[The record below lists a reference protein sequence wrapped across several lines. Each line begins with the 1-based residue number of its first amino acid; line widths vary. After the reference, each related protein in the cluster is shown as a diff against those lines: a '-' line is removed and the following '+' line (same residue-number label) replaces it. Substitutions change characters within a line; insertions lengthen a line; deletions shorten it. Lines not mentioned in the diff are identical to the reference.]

1 MALPTYEE
9 LMRPVLEVLS
19 ASRQMHVKE
28 LRDAVAQKCNLAETD
43 LALVHET
50 SGQNIFA
57 NRVGWACTYLK
68 KGGFLTSPKRG
79 VIEITESG
87 LNLNKQNINVNL
99 DYLLNSSD
107 SFQEFFKPKAQASL
121 QLSNNNTVVPLER
134 QNDNTKKTPEEI
146 IESQAKILT
155 KALSEELIEKIIA
168 LSPAFFER
176 LTVDL
181 LLAMGYG
188 GSHKKAAARLG
199 KTGDGGVDGVI
210 NEDMLGLDVVYIQAK
225 RYQPSNK
232 VPVAAVRD
240 FAGSLEAFKASK
252 GVFITTSDFTPDSY
266 DFVGKIS
273 KRIILINGTE
283 LASLLIDKGV
293 GVRLESRYDIMK
305 IDEGYFEE

>member
-9 LMRPVLEVLS
+9 LMQPVLETLS
-19 ASRQMHVKE
+19 VSGEMHVKD
-28 LRDAVAQKCNLAETD
+28 LRAHVAILCRLSEED
-43 LALVHET
+43 LAQVHET

-68 KGGFLTSPKRG
+68 KAGFIVSPWRG
-79 VIEITESG
+79 VLDITESG
-87 LNLNKQNINVNL
+87 LNFYRKGGVANLN
-99 DYLLNSSD
+99 YLLSSSE
-107 SFQEFFKPKAQASL
+107 SFQEFFKPKASVAS
-121 QLSNNNTVVPLER
+121 SPADRPIGIENANKVV
-134 QNDNTKKTPEEI
+134 DDHKTPEEI
-146 IESQAKILT
+146 IDKQAKFLT
-155 KALSEELIEKIIA
+155 KALSDELIEKIIA

-240 FAGSLEAFKASK
+240 FAGSLEAFKANK
-252 GVFITTSDFTPDSY
+252 GVFITTSDFTADSY

-273 KRIILINGTE
+273 KRIILINGVE